1 MKVRV
6 LLAGAI
12 AALLSTTA
20 MAQVDGFAVG
30 PAGAGPGDAI
40 TITIYPDQT
49 CPLPTTN
56 PNQSLVGATVVRLHA
71 GVTVATNIWQ
81 NVVSADNPG
90 SGGQAEAIVGFTQD
104 PTTGIWTKTITPN
117 SYFTGVAGPITA
129 LNFVVNGG
137 PEGSRWDKEGK
148 MVNVNTGACM
158 DASATFPLSGP
169 ITEIPSRYLINAGK
183 FIKAVSPNPATT
195 STQLKYVLG
204 TAGNTTVRVLNAIG
218 SEVVTL
224 QNGYQAAGEY
234 SIDWATNVTPGIY
247 YISVSANG
255 RSDSRKVVVK

>member
-49 CPLPTTN
+49 CPLPAAD
-56 PNQSLVGATVVRLHA
+56 PAKSLVGATIVRMHG
-71 GVTVATNIWQ
+71 GVTVGTNVWQ
-81 NVVSADNPG
+81 NVVDAGNGAND
-90 SGGQAEAIVGFTQD
+90 AVTGFTQD
-104 PTTGIWTKTITPN
+104 PVTGIWTKTITPD
-117 SYFTGVAGPITA
+117 SYFTGVAGAITG

-137 PEGSRWDKEGK
+137 PAGAQWDKEGK
-148 MVNVNTGACM
+148 MVDANTGACA